1 MAQYRDTFQQEAG
14 KRKTSVAGPLPQ
26 HGFQGPPIN
35 DEAIAQAHSDEP
47 VYIYDTQGKCR
58 WVNRSGESLLGLDA
72 HRIVGRYIFEL
83 FPGQSRFQIKAWR
96 RVIDAKEPSSYL
108 SQISLDGETQK
119 FQTSLLPV
127 MDNAGRVQSVV
138 SVGRRFAEH
147 EELQHEN
154 RMQGAE
160 LALIYE
166 IASILTSSLDL
177 DEVYGRFAA
186 EFKKLVDFDRIIVML
201 LDESKEKV
209 IPAYASSALPFGSTP
224 SDRLPVATTGLSWVI
239 NQNSAHIEDDLS
251 QYQEF
256 EMDESLAEMGI
267 RSILRVPLIT
277 RRDVIGQLVL
287 CSFHPSAFN
296 ERAQVVAE
304 YLAAQIAPAI
314 ENARLYREAQA
325 YSKELEVIDEVASIV
340 ISSLNIEEV
349 YQRFFSE
356 VKRLVSFQFMS
367 LGLVDE
373 DGQQIVYE
381 YSTFIS
387 PEHLKAG
394 ERRSLENTGMGWV
407 IANRTTLI
415 EPDIAESGKFSSD
428 DALSEV
434 GVRSAIRI
442 PFISKER
449 VIGAFALY
457 SDEPNSFGPRESRIL
472 ERLAAQIAPAVE
484 NARLYEEVQQA
495 LESLSATQE
504 QLVRVERLRAM
515 GELASGVAHD
525 FNNALAAILGQT
537 QLLINQVSSEPYLRS
552 LRLIEQSAHDSA
564 QVVRRILDFA
574 RFESEPEVNG
584 VDVNRLVEDSVELTR
599 HKWSNEAQSKGKVIK
614 VTPHLGEV
622 PLALGNFAE
631 LSEVLTNLIINAC
644 EAIPGDG
651 TIDIATDSLSEMV
664 RISVTDSG
672 VGMSS
677 EVKQKVFDPFFTTKG
692 SSGTGLGLSVAFG
705 IISRHNGVIDVE
717 SKEGEGTTFHIS
729 LPIAPYIEEEDAQE
743 VAEVPRISTS
753 ANILVIE
760 DELRIRET
768 LADMLNVGGHRVTLA
783 ADGEEGIALFME
795 DEFDIVFTD
804 LGMPG
809 LSGWDVVKAIKQR
822 RSDVPMVM
830 VTGWGVGIDQDE
842 LKRNSVDEVLPKP
855 FDMDDLLNL
864 VHRIMDEKVDEA
876 VSGN

>member
-1 MAQYRDTFQQEAG
+1 MAR
-14 KRKTSVAGPLPQ
+14 PLPQ
-26 HGFQGPPIN
+26 QGFQEPSDD

-58 WVNRSGESLLGLDA
+58 WVNRSGESLLGVDA
-72 HRIVGRYIFEL
+72 SQIIGRYIFEL
-83 FPGQSRFQIKAWR
+83 FPGQARFQIKAWR

-108 SQISLDGETQK
+108 SQVSLDGEIQK

-138 SVGRRFAEH
+138 SVGRWFAEQ

-154 RMQGAE
+154 KMQGAE

-201 LDESKEKV
+201 LDETKEKV
-209 IPAYASSALPFGSTP
+209 IPAYASSALPFGSDP
-224 SDRLPVATTGLSWVI
+224 SDWLPVASTGLEWVI

-256 EMDESLAEMGI
+256 EIDESLANIGI
-267 RSILRVPLIT
+267 RSILRVPLIA

-287 CSFHPSAFN
+287 CSFHPSAFD
-296 ERAQVVAE
+296 EKAHVIAE
-304 YLAAQIAPAI
+304 YLATQISPAI
-314 ENARLYREAQA
+314 ENARLYKESQA
-325 YSKELEVIDEVASIV
+325 YAKELEVIDEVARIV
-340 ISSLNIEEV
+340 SSSLNIAEV
-349 YQRFFSE
+349 YQRFYSE
-356 VKRLVSFQFMS
+356 VKRLVNFQFMS

-373 DGQQIVYE
+373 DGQQIIYE
-381 YSTFIS
+381 YSTFTS
-387 PEHLKAG
+387 QAPLKAG
-394 ERRSLENTGMGWV
+394 ERRSLENSGMGWA

-415 EPDIAESGKFSSD
+415 ENDIAESGKFSSD
-428 DALSEV
+428 DSLSEA

-457 SDEPNSFGPRESRIL
+457 SEEPNSFGPRESRIL

-495 LESLSATQE
+495 MESLRSTQE

-525 FNNALAAILGQT
+525 FNNSLAAILNET
-537 QLLINQVSSEPYLRS
+537 QLLIYRVSSEPYLRS

-564 QVVRRILDFA
+564 RVVKRILDFA
-574 RFESEPEVNG
+574 RFESETDFG
-584 VDVNRLVEDSVELTR
+584 GIDVNRLVEDSVELTR

-614 VTPHLGEV
+614 VTSHLGEV

-631 LSEVLTNLIINAC
+631 LSEVLTNMVINAC

-651 TIDIATDSLSEMV
+651 EINISTESLSEMV
-664 RISVTDSG
+664 RISVSDSG
-672 VGMSS
+672 MGMSP
-677 EVKQKVFDPFFTTKG
+677 EVRQKVFDPFFTTKG

-717 SKEGEGTTFHIS
+717 SKEGEGTTFHIT
-729 LPIAPYIEEEDAQE
+729 LPITPYIE
-743 VAEVPRISTS
+743 T
-753 ANILVIE
+753 
-760 DELRIRET
+760 
-768 LADMLNVGGHRVTLA
+768 
-783 ADGEEGIALFME
+783 
-795 DEFDIVFTD
+795 
-804 LGMPG
+804 
-809 LSGWDVVKAIKQR
+809 
-822 RSDVPMVM
+822 
-830 VTGWGVGIDQDE
+830 
-842 LKRNSVDEVLPKP
+842 
-855 FDMDDLLNL
+855 
-864 VHRIMDEKVDEA
+864 
-876 VSGN
+876 

>member
-1 MAQYRDTFQQEAG
+1 MPVVRPLHQQ
-14 KRKTSVAGPLPQ
+14 
-26 HGFQGPPIN
+26 GFQEPPTD

-58 WVNRSGESLLGLDA
+58 WVNHSGESLLGVDA
-72 HRIVGRYIFEL
+72 HRIIGRYIFEL
-83 FPGQSRFQIKAWR
+83 FPGQARFQIKAWR

-108 SQISLDGETQK
+108 SQVSLDGEIQK

-138 SVGRRFAEH
+138 SVGRWFAEQ
-147 EELQHEN
+147 EELLHEN

-177 DEVYGRFAA
+177 DEVYGRFVA

-201 LDESKEKV
+201 LDETKEKV
-209 IPAYASSALPFGSTP
+209 IPAYASSALPFGSGP
-224 SDRLPVATTGLSWVI
+224 SDWLPVASTGLEWVI
-239 NQNSAHIEDDLS
+239 NQNSTHIEDDLS
-251 QYQEF
+251 HYQEF
-256 EMDESLAEMGI
+256 EIDESLAGMGI
-267 RSILRVPLIT
+267 RSILRVPLIA

-287 CSFHPSAFN
+287 CSFHPRAFSDK
-296 ERAQVVAE
+296 AHVVAE
-304 YLAAQIAPAI
+304 YLATQIAPAI
-314 ENARLYREAQA
+314 ENARLYKEAQEYA
-325 YSKELEVIDEVASIV
+325 KELEVIDEVASIV
-340 ISSLNIEEV
+340 TSSLNIEEV
-349 YQRFFSE
+349 YQRFYSE
-356 VKRLVSFQFMS
+356 VKRLVNFHFMS

-373 DGQQIVYE
+373 DGQQIIYD
-381 YSTFIS
+381 YSTFTS
-387 PEHLKAG
+387 PALLKAG
-394 ERRSLENTGMGWV
+394 ERRSLENSGMGWV

-415 EPDIAESGKFSSD
+415 EDDIAESGKFSSD
-428 DALSEV
+428 DSLSEA

-457 SDEPNSFGPRESRIL
+457 SEEPDSFGSRESRIL

-525 FNNALAAILGQT
+525 FNNSLLVILNQT
-537 QLLINQVSSEPYLRS
+537 QILIRQVSSEPHLRA
-552 LRLIEQSAHDSA
+552 LCLIEQSSHDSA
-564 QVVRRILDFA
+564 QVIKRILDFA
-574 RFESEPEVNG
+574 RFESEIDFGG
-584 VDVNRLVEDSVELTR
+584 VDVNQLVEDAVELTR
-599 HKWSNEAQSKGKVIK
+599 HKWSNEAQSKGKVIN
-614 VTPHLGEV
+614 VTTNVRKV
-622 PLALGNFAE
+622 PLALGNYSE
-631 LSEVLTNLIINAC
+631 LSEVLTNLVINAC

-651 TIDIATDSLSEMV
+651 VIDIAAVDLSEMV
-664 RISVTDSG
+664 RISVSDSG
-672 VGMSS
+672 KGMSP

-705 IISRHNGVIDVE
+705 IISRHNGVIDME

-729 LPIAPYIEEEDAQE
+729 LPIAPYIEREDDDQE
-743 VAEVPRISTS
+743 VAEMPETFTS
-753 ANILVIE
+753 ATILVIE
-760 DELRIRET
+760 DEPRIRET
-768 LADMLNVGGHRVTLA
+768 LADMLHVGGHEVTLA
-783 ADGEEGIALFME
+783 EDGEQGIARFE
-795 DEFDIVFTD
+795 EGEFDIVFTD

-822 RSDVPMVM
+822 RSDVPVVM

-842 LKRNSVDEVLPKP
+842 LKRNRVDEVLPKP
-855 FDMDDLLNL
+855 FDMDELLNL
-864 VHRIMDEKVDEA
+864 IRKIMGDK
-876 VSGN
+876 N